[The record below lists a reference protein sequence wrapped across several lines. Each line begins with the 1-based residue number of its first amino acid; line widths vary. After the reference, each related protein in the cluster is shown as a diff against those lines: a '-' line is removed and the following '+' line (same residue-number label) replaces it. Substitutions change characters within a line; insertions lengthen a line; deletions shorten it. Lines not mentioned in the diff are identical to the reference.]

1 MKYAAVLLSFITLLL
16 SAGKAMATE
25 EPKYSLIEK
34 DGAFEVRAYDSKL
47 IAEVVL
53 EGEMSDATSAGF
65 RLLADYIF
73 GNNTAPSGRSEK
85 ISMTTPVTVEPRS
98 EKIAM
103 TAPVAIQSEQKG
115 WRVWFVMP
123 SEFSLAT
130 LPKPNNPL
138 VLIKPIAAKRYA
150 VVRFSGWVDDEKMQ
164 AKVKELS
171 AWLAVKKLTSKG
183 QPELA
188 RYNPPWTLP
197 FLRRNEVM
205 LEITGD

>member
-1 MKYAAVLLSFITLLL
+1 
-16 SAGKAMATE
+16 MATE

-73 GNNTAPSGRSEK
+73 GNNAAASGRSEK
-85 ISMTTPVTVEPRS
+85 ISMTAPVTVENRS

-123 SEFSLAT
+123 RHFTLAT

-138 VLIKPIAAKRYA
+138 VVIKTISSKHYA
-150 VVRFSGWVDDEKMQ
+150 VLRFSGLVDDEKKQ
-164 AKVKELS
+164 AKEKELR
-171 AWLAVKKLTSKG
+171 AWLTAKHMTSTG
-183 QPELA
+183 PAELA

-197 FLRRNEVM
+197 FLRRNEVL
-205 LEITGD
+205 LEITSD